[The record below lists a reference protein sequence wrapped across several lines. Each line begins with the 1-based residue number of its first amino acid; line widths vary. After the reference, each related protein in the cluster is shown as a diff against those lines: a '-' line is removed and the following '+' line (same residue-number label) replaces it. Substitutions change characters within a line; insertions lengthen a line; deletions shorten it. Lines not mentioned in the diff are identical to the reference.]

1 MCVQSS
7 DQCHQ
12 ERDRLQAQLR
22 SMEARAVKQQLMI
35 QSFLNL
41 NQQPPLPLNESI
53 FFDLGDKQYTGNN
66 VYFCLYVFAGMQ
78 QLLKFF
84 FFPFQT
90 ALRFSIMATRRVDF
104 TRLNLKRAQLRSECT
119 VIWKTEAGGQF
130 SKDAL
135 MVTNLLTGE
144 KDSIF
149 VYYLYKSHIWS
160 VEPEGWKNF
169 LLNFLW
175 RLSSYCNLPIL
186 SLLNEW

>member
-1 MCVQSS
+1 MPGINILLLVNKMCVQSS

-84 FFPFQT
+84 FSISDCAQIFNNGYKKSGFYTIKPEKSPAQIRVYCDMKDGGGWTVFQ
-90 ALRFSIMATRRVDF
+90 RRSD
-104 TRLNLKRAQLRSECT
+104 
-119 VIWKTEAGGQF
+119 G
-130 SKDAL
+130 
-135 MVTNLLTGE
+135 
-144 KDSIF
+144 
-149 VYYLYKSHIWS
+149 
-160 VEPEGWKNF
+160 
-169 LLNFLW
+169 
-175 RLSSYCNLPIL
+175 
-186 SLLNEW
+186 NESFDR